1 MLDLSDCTGVYVFMG
16 PNTLGPGQRD
26 GEPGMRELT
35 ETAPSMQLITV
46 FRRDC
51 VRLCAHQ
58 AAQDA
63 HTHGSAEA
71 YDPPIVWANRARPM
85 PWEKADPDRV
95 PEVGLLGKR
104 EGVLRG

>member
-1 MLDLSDCTGVYVFMG
+1 MKRLEHCTGSTY
-16 PNTLGPGQRD
+16 LGLALPQRC
-26 GEPGMRELT
+26 GL
-35 ETAPSMQLITV
+35 SHLLS
-46 FRRDC
+46 C
-51 VRLCAHQ
+51 HSHQ

>member
-1 MLDLSDCTGVYVFMG
+1 MSGGNRCNFCDLPDHFVRNCPDVQKYLALGKVVISADNRIML
-16 PNTLGPGQRD
+16 PNGQYI
-26 GEPGMRELT
+26 PT
-35 ETAPSMQLITV
+35 
-46 FRRDC
+46 
-51 VRLCAHQ
+51 HQ

>member
-1 MLDLSDCTGVYVFMG
+1 MPTTIYGVVNESTFVTVSRRVARPYSLSKSDVEISRVPSVISVPTLCT
-16 PNTLGPGQRD
+16 PGGRH
-26 GEPGMRELT
+26 
-35 ETAPSMQLITV
+35 
-46 FRRDC
+46 
-51 VRLCAHQ
+51 AHQ

>member
-1 MLDLSDCTGVYVFMG
+1 MLHKYWKLAFVPGAVEKG
-16 PNTLGPGQRD
+16 PLQPGRGLPLNVVD
-26 GEPGMRELT
+26 GYGQFELKVT
-35 ETAPSMQLITV
+35 HP
-46 FRRDC
+46 
-51 VRLCAHQ
+51 HQ

-104 EGVLRG
+104 EGVLWG